1 MEFLSTIEHSAFFTW
16 VREDSS
22 IWAYPGIRFMHTV
35 GLAIVVGLSTMINL
49 RVLGFARTLPMAP
62 LERYFPIIWAGF
74 WINAMSGTI
83 LLAADLSARLTN
95 PAFGVMM
102 VLIALAVVN
111 LVLMRSAVFRDPS
124 LSASVSRRGKRLA
137 AVSLLLW
144 FGALTAGRLMALL
157 GD

>member
-1 MEFLSTIEHSAFFTW
+1 MEFLSTIERSAFFTW

-22 IWAYPGIRFMHTV
+22 LWAYPGIRFIHTV

-74 WINAMSGTI
+74 WINAISGTI
-83 LLAADLSARLTN
+83 LLAADATMKLAN
-95 PAFGVMM
+95 PAFGVKM
-102 VLIALAVVN
+102 VLIALAAVN
-111 LVLMRSAVFRDPS
+111 LILMRSAVFHDRHLNAP
-124 LSASVSRRGKRLA
+124 VSGRGKRLA

-144 FGALTAGRLMALL
+144 FGAIAAGRLMALNP
-157 GD
+157 